1 MQKKMRLRDFEY
13 WKRKRLVL
21 HVGGFILFNLIFLAC
36 ASITLQRD
44 RIEQTKLW
52 NSLFSGDHETTE
64 KAAEVSE
71 DAIPVLTGLY
81 VENLRE
87 ISLKDSYFSVEFLV
101 WFRWEGNED
110 LNMADN
116 FRMYNGIINS
126 KEITKDY
133 HENGIHYQQIRCD
146 ATISRKFVTSRF
158 PLESILLKFYIV
170 SDYNVENVILENDS
184 TNSQCNPSLNISG
197 YRLERFITGEY
208 LHAYDNNQSDPS
220 IEERAINS
228 EILAAIE
235 INRDGIGLYV
245 KCFIALIGTIIWV
258 LIALFI
264 CAYHSTDTFSLFPA
278 ALFGAVSNIM
288 VGAGLIPDSLEMGL
302 LEYVNIF
309 GIDIILACTV
319 TVININRIRM
329 RYEDH
334 SYAEYFGK
342 IMFKA
347 VLIITVAGN
356 LLLPLSAYRFG

>member
-1 MQKKMRLRDFEY
+1 MHKKMRIKDLEY
-13 WKRKRLVL
+13 WKRKRLLL
-21 HVGGFILFNLIFLAC
+21 HVGVFVLFNLLFLTC
-36 ASITLQRD
+36 ASVTLQKD
-44 RIEQTKLW
+44 RIEQKKQW
-52 NSLFSGDHETTE
+52 NSLFSGDHETVE
-64 KAAEVSE
+64 RAQEVSQ
-71 DAIPVLTGLY
+71 DAIPVLTGMY

-87 ISLKDSYFSVEFLV
+87 ISLKDSYFSVEFLL
-101 WFRWEGNED
+101 WFRWESEED

-116 FRMYNGIINS
+116 FRLYNGIINS
-126 KEITKDY
+126 KEITRDY
-133 HENGIHYQQIRCD
+133 HKGGVHYQQVRCD
-146 ATISRKFVTSRF
+146 ATVSRKFATSRF
-158 PLESILLKFYIV
+158 PLESILLKFYVV
-170 SDYNVENVILENDS
+170 SDYDVEKVILKNDS

-197 YRLERFITGEY
+197 YQLERFISGEY
-208 LHAYDNNQSDPS
+208 LHAYDNNQSDPV

-235 INRDGIGLYV
+235 INRDGTGLYV

-334 SYAEYFGK
+334 AYAEFFGK
-342 IMFKA
+342 VMFKT
-347 VLIITVAGN
+347 VLIITVLGN
-356 LLLPLSAYRFG
+356 LMLPLSAYDFG